1 MHVFFTAPSTH
12 IVLLDP
18 AMAQKK
24 IDKTLRI
31 FSQIK
36 EELSECIPA
45 SNYSTL
51 LQAKVVVIQSE
62 TVGELST
69 RLAIIRVENLVSRL
83 VDVSTKFL
91 VRTQGLEQQFAHQIA
106 AIRLQSIILSY
117 YATRILN
124 LNKILLDKQLAAFQR
139 TH

>member
-36 EELSECIPA
+36 EELSKCIPA
-45 SNYSTL
+45 NYSTL

-69 RLAIIRVENLVSRL
+69 HLAIIRVENLVSRL